1 MHDKL
6 NKRETHSLTHGTHA
20 RQPLPFQIN
29 RQVERER
36 ERDRVNTNYYYF
48 TYFLLLTTY
57 YFTYLLTYWQN
68 KRKFFFPTNYNQ
80 LQPTNNHFHLLN
92 LHYYLI
98 TIYSLFIIHYS
109 FFFLLHL
116 LPLPLSLHYEL
127 FYCSFNFLSN

>member
-36 ERDRVNTNYYYF
+36 ERETELTQTTTTSLTFFY
-48 TYFLLLTTY
+48 LLLT
-57 YFTYLLTYWQN
+57 TYLLTYWQN

-98 TIYSLFIIHYS
+98 TKYSLFIIHYS

>member
-1 MHDKL
+1 MLHDKL

-29 RQVERER
+29 RQVERET
-36 ERDRVNTNYYYF
+36 ELTQTTTTSLTFFY
-48 TYFLLLTTY
+48 LLLT
-57 YFTYLLTYWQN
+57 TYWQN

-80 LQPTNNHFHLLN
+80 LQPTNQPTNNHFHLLN

-98 TIYSLFIIHYS
+98 TKYSLFIIHYS